1 MLGVAPAPEYTFVVY
16 VCPVGHY
23 FKVGEFGYFLFHIS
37 IFMVATVIFQCLI
50 YFQDGLSPISLLT
63 EEEYHR
69 AAPGGTG
76 DIKTI
81 GNYASVTHLAL

>member
-1 MLGVAPAPEYTFVVY
+1 
-16 VCPVGHY
+16 
-23 FKVGEFGYFLFHIS
+23 
-37 IFMVATVIFQCLI
+37 
-50 YFQDGLSPISLLT
+50 LLT

-81 GNYASVTHLAL
+81 GNYASVMRKCEFSKYFLIPHSTSISVPYNRVKKIIKKSNNER

>member
-1 MLGVAPAPEYTFVVY
+1 MAVAIR
-16 VCPVGHY
+16 C
-23 FKVGEFGYFLFHIS
+23 
-37 IFMVATVIFQCLI
+37 CLL

-81 GNYASVTHLAL
+81 GNYASVMHLSLQV